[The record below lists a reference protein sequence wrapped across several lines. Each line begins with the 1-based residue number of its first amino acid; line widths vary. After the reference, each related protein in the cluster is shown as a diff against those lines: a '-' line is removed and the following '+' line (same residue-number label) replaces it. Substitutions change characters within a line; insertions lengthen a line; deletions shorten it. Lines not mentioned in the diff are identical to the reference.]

1 MGILN
6 TTPDSFFDGGRFTH
20 ESAWLQQ
27 AEKMLTEGATLL
39 DVGGVSTRPGAEPVS
54 ESEELARVLP
64 AIEAIVRRFPE
75 ALLSVDTW
83 RGRVAQEAVQA
94 GAHLVNDVSAGQLD
108 PDLFPTLGEL
118 KIPYCLMHLQGTPQ
132 TMQQNP
138 HYEDVI
144 GEVLQFFVAKISHLR
159 ALGLKDII
167 LDPGFGFGKTVAH
180 NYALLR
186 HLDTFKKVLGLPIL
200 VGISRK
206 SMICKPLGV
215 SPANALNGSTVL
227 HTVALQQGADIL
239 RVHDVREAMEV
250 IRLWELLEGRDLH
263 FASK

>member
-6 TTPDSFFDGGRFTH
+6 TTPDSFFDGGRYTH
-20 ESAWLQQ
+20 ESALLQQ
-27 AEKMLTEGATLL
+27 VEKMLTEGATLL
-39 DVGGVSTRPGAEPVS
+39 DVGGVSTRPGAEAVS
-54 ESEELARVLP
+54 ESEELTRVIP

-83 RGRVAQEAVQA
+83 RGRVARESVQT

-108 PDLFPTLGEL
+108 PDLFPTLAAL
-118 KIPYCLMHLQGTPQ
+118 NVPYGLMHMQGTPQ
-132 TMQQNP
+132 NMQQNP

-144 GEVLQFFVAKISHLR
+144 SEVLQFFVAKINHLR
-159 ALGLKDII
+159 ALGLKDIV

-186 HLDTFKKVLGLPIL
+186 HLETFKNVLECPIL

-215 SPANALNGSTVL
+215 SPANALNGTSVL
-227 HTVALQQGADIL
+227 HTIALQHGANIL

-250 IRLWELLEGRDLH
+250 IQLWELTEDGDLP
-263 FASK
+263 FTSE